1 MIHRSRI
8 VAPTSIR
15 HKFHGVSVAP
25 VWVTKAVEENSSA
38 PSAPDGPSAS
48 GPEESENNFV
58 SEHKARMRE
67 MRKLLLDKRK
77 EMERKRT
84 ASFHKVK
91 ESLGKSNAND
101 AFASVKDTLT
111 TFAQSEIDFIN
122 SIFPEISAQC
132 KKCVHPDAHDN
143 DNENEEVIPEVMV
156 DPLDPLDPLDAKM
169 DPDYEPTK
177 AIKTI

>member
-8 VAPTSIR
+8 VVPMSTTSIR
-15 HKFHGVSVAP
+15 HKFHCVSVAP
-25 VWVTKAVEENSSA
+25 VWVTKAVDDTSF
-38 PSAPDGPSAS
+38 APDGPSANAAS
-48 GPEESENNFV
+48 GSEESENNFV

-84 ASFHKVK
+84 ASFHQVK

-101 AFASVKDTLT
+101 AFASVKDTLA
-111 TFAQSEIDFIN
+111 TFAQSELDFIN

-132 KKCVHPDAHDN
+132 KKCVHPDAQDRPDQH
-143 DNENEEVIPEVMV
+143 ENEKVIPEVMV
-156 DPLDPLDPLDAKM
+156 DPLDAKM

-177 AIKTI
+177 AIKK